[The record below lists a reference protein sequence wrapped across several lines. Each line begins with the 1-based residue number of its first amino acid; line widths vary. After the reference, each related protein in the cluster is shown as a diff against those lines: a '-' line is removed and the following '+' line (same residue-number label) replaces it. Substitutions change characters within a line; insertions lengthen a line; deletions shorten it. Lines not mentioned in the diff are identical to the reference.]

1 VNAPNAAELKRD
13 GADGLAVLDADVL
26 VAPADAFP
34 VRTAAAPDVLVV
46 DDDEGVAALLARIL
60 AAEGCRTRHAPDGRA
75 AFARLAEALP
85 DLVLLDLDMPHLGGF
100 EVCRRLKSDPTTRL
114 LPVVILTGRDP
125 NDARLR
131 AWDLG
136 ADDFI
141 TKPFSTAELLARC
154 RSLLRAKRLVD
165 ELDSAQAVV
174 VAFARAIE
182 AKCPHTLGHTERV
195 AAHVLALAERLGL
208 PAADREALLCGAML
222 HDVGKL
228 SVPDAVLNK
237 PGPLSREEYDLVK
250 LHPAHGCR
258 IAEPLRSLRPALPLI
273 RWHHERPDGKGYPDG
288 LVGAAIPLPVRVLS
302 VADVFDAL
310 ASARPYRPALP
321 RDECLGILRE
331 GAAGGGLDPEVVRC
345 FAELLA
351 EAV

>member
-1 VNAPNAAELKRD
+1 MTSSGNRTTSTALPAPD
-13 GADGLAVLDADVL
+13 G
-26 VAPADAFP
+26 VAP
-34 VRTAAAPDVLVV
+34 TAPFHRAAPTGAAGRPDVLVV
-46 DDDEGVAALLARIL
+46 DDDATAATFLAACLEGEGCAVRTAADGPAALDLL
-60 AAEGCRTRHAPDGRA
+60 AAA
-75 AFARLAEALP
+75 AP
-85 DLVLLDLDMPHLGGF
+85 DLVLLDLDLPGLGGL
-100 EVCRRLKSDPTTRL
+100 ELCRRLKADPATRL
-114 LPVVILTGRDP
+114 LPVVVLTGRDAEG
-125 NDARLR
+125 ARR
-131 AWDLG
+131 QAWELG
-136 ADDFI
+136 ADEYL
-141 TKPFSTAELLARC
+141 TKPFRPAELLARC
-154 RSLLRAKRLVD
+154 RALLRVKRLVD

>member
-1 VNAPNAAELKRD
+1 MSNSGNRTTSPALPAPGRD
-13 GADGLAVLDADVL
+13 G
-26 VAPADAFP
+26 VAPATPFP
-34 VRTAAAPDVLVV
+34 RAAPTGATNRPEVLVV
-46 DDDEGVAALLARIL
+46 DDDATAATFLAACLEVEGCAVRTAADGPAALDLL
-60 AAEGCRTRHAPDGRA
+60 AAA
-75 AFARLAEALP
+75 AP
-85 DLVLLDLDMPHLGGF
+85 DLVLLDLDLPGLGGL
-100 EVCRRLKSDPTTRL
+100 ELCRRLKADPATRL
-114 LPVVILTGRDP
+114 LPVVVLTGRDAEG
-125 NDARLR
+125 ARR
-131 AWDLG
+131 QAWELG
-136 ADDFI
+136 ADEYL
-141 TKPFSTAELLARC
+141 TKPFRPAELLARC
-154 RSLLRAKRLVD
+154 RALLRVKRLVD

-195 AAHVLALAERLGL
+195 AAYVLALAARLGL

-321 RDECLGILRE
+321 RDECLEILRE